1 MFETNGQLIETLKL
15 KSSDSLKEFSQ
26 KIIPTKYSEIIG
38 VKIPEL
44 RKIAKECAKED
55 FYNFL
60 NVLSDKYFEE
70 IMLRGMA
77 IGYADLPYR
86 ERIKYID
93 DYLVLADNW
102 AHIDSVVSTYKF
114 IVKNKE
120 SFWKEVLKHL
130 QSKHVYGVR
139 FSLVVML
146 VYYIE
151 EGYLDKIFNAVD
163 SLNLEEYYVSMA
175 AAWLL
180 SVCYVKFPKET
191 ENYLVNAKID
201 NLTYNRTVQKICD
214 SYRVDKQNKEKMK
227 KSKRKI

>member
-1 MFETNGQLIETLKL
+1 MFETNVQLLEILKQ
-15 KSSDSLKEFSQ
+15 KSSESLKEFSR
-26 KIIPTKYSEIIG
+26 KIIPTKKSEILG

-44 RKIAKECAKED
+44 RKIAKEGANED
-55 FYNFL
+55 FNKFL
-60 NVLSDKYFEE
+60 SVLCGKYFEE

-77 IGYADLPYR
+77 IGYADLPYG

-93 DYLVLADNW
+93 EYLVLADNW

-114 IVKNKE
+114 ISKNKE
-120 SFWKEVLKHL
+120 MFWEEVEKHL

-139 FSLVVML
+139 FAIVVML
-146 VYYIE
+146 SYYVE
-151 EGYLDKIFNAVD
+151 EKYLDKIFNAVN
-163 SLNLEEYYVSMA
+163 NLELGEYYVSMA

-180 SVCYVKFPKET
+180 SVCYVKFPNKT
-191 ENYLVNAKID
+191 EKYLARANID